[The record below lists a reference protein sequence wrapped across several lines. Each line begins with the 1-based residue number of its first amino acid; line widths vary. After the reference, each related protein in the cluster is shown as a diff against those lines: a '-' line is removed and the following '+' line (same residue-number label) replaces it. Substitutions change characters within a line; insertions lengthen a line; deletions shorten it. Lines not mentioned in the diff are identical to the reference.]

1 MSYRLIKGQLRLTYV
16 NAAGQTRGGEPDG
29 DSVWFEPAGGASA
42 FAGLPG
48 PDGKPRSV
56 DFNPGGCA
64 QLRFEG
70 IDALEVHY
78 PGRRHQ
84 KAPDCETARETLLD
98 AIGFGPR
105 QYATPSTGGIP
116 VRITKGDPPH
126 PRPGYVL
133 CRSIDP
139 NHRPVVFVYAG
150 TTTRAEGAQ
159 VHLTAAEAKK
169 SLNAKQLAKG
179 AAYPTFYT
187 TLPPD
192 IRQAFAV
199 IAQSARTAGKG
210 VWAVDTSKTWTP
222 AGSFAQL
229 EAAAIWPKL
238 YRRLASY
245 YQEGATGLGG
255 FVAWLTDPAEK
266 RNDEVAVIST
276 GAMDT
281 ELDDVIEVSGNKVR
295 LRYDVE
301 DLVVRP
307 R

>member
-1 MSYRLIKGQLRLTYV
+1 MTYRLVKGQLRLTYV
-16 NAAGQTRGGEPDG
+16 NPAGQTRGGEPDG
-29 DSVWFEPAGGASA
+29 DSLWFEPAGGAAA

-48 PDGKPRSV
+48 PDGRPRSV
-56 DFNPGGCA
+56 ELNPGGCV
-64 QLRFEG
+64 QLRFEA
-70 IDALEVHY
+70 IDALELHY
-78 PGRRHQ
+78 LGRHHQ
-84 KAPDCETARETLLD
+84 KAPACEEARDTLLD

-105 QYATPSTGGIP
+105 QYATPASGGIP
-116 VRITKGDPPH
+116 VRVKRADPPH

-139 NHRPVVFVYAG
+139 NRRPVVFVYAG
-150 TTTRAEGAQ
+150 TTTRAEGTQ
-159 VHLTAAEAKK
+159 VHLTPAEAKK
-169 SLNAKQLAKG
+169 SLNAKQVANS

-192 IRQAFAV
+192 IRQAFAAL
-199 IAQSARTAGKG
+199 AQSARTAGKG
-210 VWAVDTSKTWTP
+210 VWAVDTSREWTP

-229 EAAAIWPKL
+229 DAAALWPKL

-245 YQEGATGLGG
+245 YADGATGLGG
-255 FVAWLTDPAEK
+255 FMAWLTDPAAK
-266 RNDEVAVIST
+266 RNDEVSVIST

-281 ELDDVIEVSGNKVR
+281 ELDDVVEVSGQKVR
-295 LRYDVE
+295 LKYDVE